1 MRCGLCGGSTTRW
14 QRIKGHDIVECQR
27 CGHRQAAL
35 AASADPVDHAEAV
48 YGDAYF
54 TEGGAGYLD
63 YHAEADLLRRRGARY
78 GAILARHATPG
89 RLLDVGAAAGYLL
102 EGFARAGWSGTGIEP
117 NAAMAAAARQR
128 GVDVHVGL
136 ADDATLTTL
145 GIGDASLDAVSM
157 IQVIAHVL
165 DPLATLGAL
174 TRRLR
179 PGGLLVIE
187 TWDRSSLTARALG
200 TRWHEWSPP
209 SVVHW
214 FRRPE
219 LDAAAARVGLLP
231 LAHGRMAK
239 QIAAGHAASLLAAG
253 RPEGMAARLARR
265 IPARAVLPYPAE
277 DLFWALY
284 QRPPAG

>member
-1 MRCGLCGGSTTRW
+1 MRCGLCGGTTTRW

-27 CGHRQAAL
+27 CGHRQAEL
-35 AASADPVDHAEAV
+35 AASADPVHHAEAV

-54 TEGGAGYLD
+54 TEGGAGYVD
-63 YHAEADLLRRRGARY
+63 YHAEADLLRRRGERY
-78 GAILARHATPG
+78 GRILARHATPG
-89 RLLDVGAAAGYLL
+89 HLLDVGAAAGYLL
-102 EGFARAGWSGTGIEP
+102 EGLAEAGWSGTGIEP
-117 NAAMAAAARQR
+117 NMDMAEAARSR
-128 GVDVHVGL
+128 GVDVRVGL
-136 ADDATLTTL
+136 ADEATLSAQRIAE
-145 GIGDASLDAVSM
+145 GSLDAISM

-165 DPLATLGAL
+165 DPVASLRAL

-179 PGGLLVIE
+179 PGGLLLVE

-219 LDAAAARVGLLP
+219 LDATATRVGLLP
-231 LAHGRMAK
+231 VAHGRMAK
-239 QIAAGHAASLLAAG
+239 QIAAAHAAALLTAGNPDGAAS
-253 RPEGMAARLARR
+253 RLARR
-265 IPARAVLPYPAE
+265 IPPRAVLPYPAE

-284 QRPPAG
+284 RRPAAA